1 MTDKKS
7 QEYNV
12 TKVNNESPAASPRS
26 TSSGNINIGLDLLMN
41 KEKTRPDN
49 SSQDE
54 GFDLNEISDRKLE
67 ELIDKKDLYDKDLRS
82 HEQLLDKISRR
93 TKSTANRSR
102 STRSKSTKNTISSR
116 NSIRS
121 KTSGISLEGDQY
133 PHIVRNN
140 SDIQSMERPLNN
152 SFKPPTNIE
161 KENNEKEDLILKLE
175 KMKRQGI
182 NCKTFSLS
190 SKIDDIRL
198 EYNRVKSDRESEI
211 SVKFQKKMLM
221 ACITGIEFLNN
232 KFDPF
237 ELKLDG
243 WSESIHE
250 NINDYNE
257 VFEELHEKYKDKGKM
272 SPELKLL
279 FMVGGSGMMFHLT
292 NTMFKS
298 TMPAMGD
305 IMKQNPDLMKQFTS
319 AAMNSVGGEGMAS
332 LFAQSSSGPS
342 SVNNVNNNID
352 VNIPSKIQEPTGVD
366 DILKELNMGS

>member
-140 SDIQSMERPLNN
+140 SDIQSMDRPLNN